1 MGESPR
7 KSIKNKETI
16 PENTNIYEAGKEGE
30 SEEDKQ
36 ASNVVVVTLEKEE
49 ADGNH

>member
-7 KSIKNKETI
+7 KSIKSKETI

-30 SEEDKQ
+30 SEDKQ